1 MKCSRVQN
9 VKNKSAVVRFVVN
22 TMTDFSHKQLVNSS
36 MQFVT
41 IWPAWHMLSRS
52 AGREYT

>member
-1 MKCSRVQN
+1 MQN

-41 IWPAWHMLSRS
+41 IWPAWHMLLRS